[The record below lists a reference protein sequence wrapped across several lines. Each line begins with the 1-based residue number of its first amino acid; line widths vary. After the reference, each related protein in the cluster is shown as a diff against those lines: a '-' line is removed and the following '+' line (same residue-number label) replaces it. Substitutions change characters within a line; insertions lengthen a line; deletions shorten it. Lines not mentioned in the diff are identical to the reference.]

1 VKTAPSAPIGMAE
14 VAWHAGKTSVPDRQW
29 RPGQAVPAIP
39 IVDLRLCEVSWAG
52 VIAIPGNC

>member
-1 VKTAPSAPIGMAE
+1 MRE
-14 VAWHAGKTSVPDRQW
+14 KTSVPDRQW